1 MVLGSVFSPGLIK
14 VGLEGEDREE
24 VFEELVE
31 LYAAGRKDVSR
42 EAILAAVRAREEKQT
57 TGVKPGI
64 AFPHAQTDQV
74 ESVVGLIGISR
85 DGIDYDAMDGKPVHV
100 VFLMLSGV
108 DACYMHLRV
117 LKRLSIVLEDPEFYR
132 NLLAQKDSTG
142 VYEAL
147 RKYETILTSSV

>member
-31 LYAAGRKDVSR
+31 LYAASRKGVSR
-42 EAILAAVRAREEKQT
+42 DAILEAVRSREVKQT

-74 ESVVGLIGISR
+74 DSVVGIIGISR

-100 VFLMLSGV
+100 VFMILSGI
-108 DACYMHLRV
+108 DACSMHLRV
-117 LKRLSIVLEDPEFYR
+117 LKRLSIVLEDPEFYH
-132 NLLAQKDSTG
+132 NLLSQRDSIG

>member
-31 LYAAGRKDVSR
+31 LYAAGRKGVSR
-42 EAILAAVRAREEKQT
+42 DAILAAVRAREDKQT

-74 ESVVGLIGISR
+74 KSVVGLIGISR
-85 DGIDYDAMDGKPVHV
+85 SGVDYDAMDGKPVHV
-100 VFLMLSGV
+100 VFLIISGV
-108 DACYMHLRV
+108 DECSMHLRV
-117 LKRLSIVLEDPEFYR
+117 LKRLSIVLEDPDIYR
-132 NLLAQKDSTG
+132 NLLLQKDSIG
-142 VYEAL
+142 VYETL
-147 RKYETILTSSV
+147 CKYENILTSSV